1 MSESQ
6 QYSSDEVSPSLSP
19 VIGASRPQ
27 QAKKAKK
34 GYRRSDFYR
43 QSRSLH
49 AWLSAFAFLVLMFF
63 SLTGLLLNHPEW
75 FESNTASKEVSLQL
89 SSDQLAQVQALEN
102 PADWLLQTVRA
113 ETNVVGRFK
122 SAELFD
128 DEAMIRLVSPSGSTD
143 ISVLLDSG
151 EIAIT
156 TEQATTVSLLNDL
169 HRGKEVGEW
178 WSWLIDISAVIILLL
193 SVAGYVL
200 FFSLKTRKVTSLWLT
215 ASSLLIIVV
224 IGWISV

>member
-6 QYSSDEVSPSLSP
+6 QYSSDGVSSSISP
-19 VIGASRPQ
+19 VVGTARPKL
-27 QAKKAKK
+27 AKKSKK

-49 AWLSAFAFLVLMFF
+49 AWLSAFAFLALMFF
-63 SLTGLLLNHPEW
+63 SLTGLFLNHPEW
-75 FESNTASKEVSLQL
+75 FESNTASEEVSLQL
-89 SSDQLAQVQALEN
+89 SSDQLAQAQALEN

-113 ETNVVGRFK
+113 ETGVVGRFK

-128 DEAMIRLVSPSGSTD
+128 DEVMIRLASPSGSTD
-143 ISVLLDSG
+143 ISVLLESG

-169 HRGKEVGEW
+169 HRGKEVGELW
-178 WSWLIDISAVIILLL
+178 RWLIDISAVIILLL

-200 FFSLKTRKVTSLWLT
+200 FFSLKTRKATSLWLT
-215 ASSLLIIVV
+215 ASSLLIIIV
-224 IGWISV
+224 IGWMSV